1 MKGDAMKVS
10 PETMRLYA
18 VTDRRWL
25 DGISLAEAVE
35 QAILGG
41 VSIVQL
47 REKELDSAAIE
58 REAIALKAVCKRY
71 GVPLIINDDPEIA
84 LRVGADGVHV
94 GQKDGNVREIRRM
107 LGENMILGVSAAT
120 VAEAKQAEA
129 DGADYLG
136 CGAVF
141 ATATKTN
148 TRPVDNALLTEI
160 CAAVSIPVTAIG
172 GITAENALLLK
183 GTGIAGTAVVSAVFA
198 EPDIRKA
205 AETLRALEVWT

>member
-1 MKGDAMKVS
+1 MKVS

-84 LRVGADGVHV
+84 LRVGADGVHI

-172 GITAENALLLK
+172 GITAENAPLLK

-205 AETLRALEVWT
+205 AETLRALEVWK

>member
-1 MKGDAMKVS
+1 MKVS

-84 LRVGADGVHV
+84 LRVGADGVHI
-94 GQKDGNVREIRRM
+94 GQRDGNVREIRRM

-141 ATATKTN
+141 TTATKTN

-160 CAAVSIPVTAIG
+160 CAAVNIPVTAIG
-172 GITAENALLLK
+172 GITAENAPLLK

-198 EPDIRKA
+198 ESDIRKA
-205 AETLRALEVWT
+205 AETLRALEVWK

>member
-1 MKGDAMKVS
+1 MKVS
-10 PETMRLYA
+10 PEIMRLYA

-84 LRVGADGVHV
+84 LRVGADGVHI

-172 GITAENALLLK
+172 GITAENAPLLK

>member
-1 MKGDAMKVS
+1 MKVS

-84 LRVGADGVHV
+84 LRVGADGVHI

-172 GITAENALLLK
+172 GITAENAPLLK

>member
-84 LRVGADGVHV
+84 LRVGADGVHI

-107 LGENMILGVSAAT
+107 IGENMILGVSAAT

-141 ATATKTN
+141 TTATKTN

-160 CAAVSIPVTAIG
+160 CAAVNIPVTAIG
-172 GITAENALLLK
+172 GITAENAPLLK

>member
-1 MKGDAMKVS
+1 MKGNAMKVS

-84 LRVGADGVHV
+84 LRVGADGVHI

-172 GITAENALLLK
+172 GITAENAPLLK

>member
-1 MKGDAMKVS
+1 MKVS

-84 LRVGADGVHV
+84 LRVGADGVHI
-94 GQKDGNVREIRRM
+94 GQRDGNVREIRRM

-172 GITAENALLLK
+172 GITAENAPLLK

>member
-1 MKGDAMKVS
+1 MKVS

-47 REKELDSAAIE
+47 REKELVSAAIE

-84 LRVGADGVHV
+84 LRVGADGVHI

-148 TRPVDNALLTEI
+148 TRPVDNVLLTEI